1 MLNRILG
8 EILSHSQENKSLIA
22 VRKNNDMDSTWVGF
36 IVNFNENLFVLQHI
50 SPLGYEDGLI
60 VEKIANVDNFETN
73 DEYLKGIERLYRNG
87 NLIAKQVVDNI
98 EISEEEDWQYEIL
111 KSAFDQGR
119 IIALEINNNDSLNY
133 GFLVDFDDISL
144 KLRIVDKIGKEDG
157 LQTYCLADIT
167 SLAVDR
173 IEGRKREALYELRK
187 KSTRFLK

>member
-8 EILSHSQENKSLIA
+8 ETLLYSQENKSLIA
-22 VRKNNDMDSTWVGF
+22 VRKTNDIDDTWVGY

-87 NLIAKQVVDNI
+87 NLISKQVIDNI

-119 IIALEINNNDSLNY
+119 IISIEINNNDSLNY
-133 GFLVDFDDISL
+133 GFLIDFDDISL
-144 KLRIVDKIGKEDG
+144 KLRVVDKLGKEDG
-157 LQTYCLADIT
+157 IQTYNLLDIT
-167 SLAVDR
+167 SLTVDR
-173 IEGRKREALYELRK
+173 IESRKREVLYELRK
-187 KSTRFLK
+187 RSTR